1 MIIKSFLVT
10 GTKGKTSV
18 VTIINHLFGK
28 DYSKLMVSSD
38 GVFLNDK
45 LIASYNQSLINFG
58 YSPNVTP
65 GRYVRYNFFR
75 TESETVFL
83 NKLKFAIL
91 ESGLTCGRKGTGVE
105 EYTPDGL
112 HDVGI
117 FTNVYEDHIN
127 YTTIKDREDIYKMKS
142 FIFEKL
148 KPAGTYIASLDNDY
162 TLKSFSEKTVK
173 DKNLYKIG
181 ITQIINDTNHLKL
194 TQTRLDLQDIVYIK
208 NEQIWSLKLG
218 LISRLSNFRYYFGK
232 TDSGIIQSLM
242 CAIAAC
248 MEYVEA
254 KNLKKRI
261 KSFKFKI
268 TNGRFIV
275 FQKNDQI
282 IVVDYAHEIES
293 LRMLIESVSY
303 KFKSKPSV
311 ITRVAPDR
319 TDQFI
324 KEFAINLSKLKNV
337 KKLIIYDKVK
347 FGTIKNYS
355 WGQRKHGDSATML
368 YSEIQ
373 KHQPKFDLQLSL
385 QSEANILKQT
395 ISQGHKLIIHIYNDI
410 KSVIKILRQEDFRRI
425 L

>member
-1 MIIKSFLVT
+1 MNIKSILTT

-28 DYSKLMVSSD
+28 DYPKLMVSSD
-38 GVFLNDK
+38 GVFLKDK
-45 LIASYNQSLINFG
+45 LIATYNQSLINFG

-75 TESETVFL
+75 TESEKDFL

-105 EYTPDGL
+105 EYTQDGL
-112 HDVGI
+112 HDIGI

-148 KPAGTYIASLDNDY
+148 KSAGIYIASLDNDY

-181 ITQIINDTNHLKL
+181 ITQIISNTDDLKL
-194 TQTRLDLQDIVYIK
+194 IQAKLDLQDIIYIRS
-208 NEQIWSLKLG
+208 EQILSLRLG
-218 LISRLSNFRYYFGK
+218 LICKLSNFRYYFGR
-232 TDSGIIQSLM
+232 TDGGIIQSLM

-248 MEYVEA
+248 MEYVEL

-268 TNGRFIV
+268 TSGRFIV
-275 FQKNDQI
+275 YQKNDQI
-282 IVVDYAHEIES
+282 VIVDYAHEIQS
-293 LRMLIESVSY
+293 LRLLIESVNY

-319 TDQFI
+319 KDQFI
-324 KEFAINLSKLKNV
+324 KEFAADLSKLDNI
-337 KKLIIYDKVK
+337 KKLIIYDKIALGV
-347 FGTIKNYS
+347 IKNYS
-355 WGQRKHGDSATML
+355 WGQRKHGDSATIL
-368 YSEIQ
+368 YDQLQRSR
-373 KHQPKFDLQLSL
+373 PGFNLQLSW
-385 QSEANILKQT
+385 QSEIDTLKST
-395 ISQGHKLIIHIYNDI
+395 IAQGEKLIIHIYSDI
-410 KSVIKILRQEDFRRI
+410 KNLIKTLKQEGFRRI